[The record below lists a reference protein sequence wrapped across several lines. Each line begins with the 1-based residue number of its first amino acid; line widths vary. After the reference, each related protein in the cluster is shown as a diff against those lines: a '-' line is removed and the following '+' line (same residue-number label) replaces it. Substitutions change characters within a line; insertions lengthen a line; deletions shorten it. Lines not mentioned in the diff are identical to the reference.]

1 LYIYFSNFIINFSL
15 EPRKRSLREYV
26 SILYT
31 EQKMKILLM
40 AQKFEL
46 KTYIPQ
52 GYKFLSKN
60 LFKRKTEISLDELRN
75 EFEDS

>member
-1 LYIYFSNFIINFSL
+1 
-15 EPRKRSLREYV
+15 
-26 SILYT
+26 
-31 EQKMKILLM
+31 M

-75 EFEDS
+75 EFEDSQYIYDYHLNIKVNLNM